1 MTSEE
6 ILSEYEEGIYSRG
19 DTLSR
24 LTDVAAANGIESTIR
39 TLPEPWRAA
48 LEQWIF
54 DTYDND
60 VESDHFL
67 FFGDPA
73 PDLEQHRRNTAI
85 LREWIREKKKLRCQ
99 ES

>member
-6 ILSEYEEGIYSRG
+6 ILSEYAQGIYSQG
-19 DTLSR
+19 DALSR
-24 LTDVAAANGIESTIR
+24 LADIAAESGIEATLS
-39 TLPEPWRAA
+39 TLPDAWRVA

-60 VESDHFL
+60 MAPDQFL

-73 PDLEQHRRNTAI
+73 PDLEQHRKNTTI
-85 LREWIREKKKLRCQ
+85 LREWIRKNENRRGQNL
-99 ES
+99 